1 MKLTIEL
8 SNDKKS
14 LRILEQDTGYTEQ
27 VSKQIYEDE
36 AIAIFQRAHPTFHK
50 FYCDSQMRSA
60 KMVLYLRGTNTDC
73 DRDWVL
79 IENNML
85 KVLYCLRKAFSDFTI
100 VGADKFS
107 LGE

>member
-14 LRILEQDTGYTEQ
+14 FRILEQDTERIDS
-27 VSKQIYEDE
+27 VSPPIYEDE
-36 AIAIFQRAHPTFHK
+36 AIAIFQRSHPAFHQY
-50 FYCDSQMRSA
+50 YCDSHIRSA
-60 KMVLYLRGTNTDC
+60 KMVLYLRGTDTDY
-73 DRDWVL
+73 DTDWMY
-79 IENNML
+79 IGKHML

-100 VGADKFS
+100 VNADKFY